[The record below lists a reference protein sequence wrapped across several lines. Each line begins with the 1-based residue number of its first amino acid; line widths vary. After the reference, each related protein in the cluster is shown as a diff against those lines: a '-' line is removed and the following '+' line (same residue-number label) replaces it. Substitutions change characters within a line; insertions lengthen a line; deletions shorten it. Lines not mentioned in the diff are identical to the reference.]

1 MSIGEAWDR
10 TGLTPHTLRYHER
23 EGLLAGP
30 VPRSESG
37 HRVYVELDAVSLL
50 SSG

>member
-1 MSIGEAWDR
+1 MSIGEPPDR
-10 TGLTPHTLRYHER
+10 TGLTPHTPRYHER

-37 HRVYVELDAVSLL
+37 HRCAEAHIKT
-50 SSG
+50 